1 MEVLHRAPN
10 TRGIDNRVSSFINA
24 RSRMFAAA
32 FRRLGSAAEA
42 EDVVQDVWLRWQKV
56 DHDVVRNAPAFL
68 ATTSARLAINRAK
81 GARTRGETSLELC
94 AAEPVDP
101 EAGPAMQAERSQ
113 ALASALSLLLER
125 LSPLER
131 AAYLLREAF
140 NYSYRQ
146 IAIVLRIN
154 EANSR
159 QLVTRARKRLIDGRR
174 ATVDATALRRMTVA
188 FVDAMEKG
196 DLAGLEALL
205 SANLSAR
212 VVG

>member
-1 MEVLHRAPN
+1 ML
-10 TRGIDNRVSSFINA
+10 
-24 RSRMFAAA
+24 AAA
-32 FRRLGSAAEA
+32 FRRLGDAAEA
-42 EDVVQDVWLRWQKV
+42 EDVVQDVWLRWQNV

-68 ATTSARLAINRAK
+68 TTTSARLAINRAK

-101 EAGPAMQAERSQ
+101 DVGPALQAERSQ
-113 ALASALSLLLER
+113 ALAAALSLLLER

-140 NYSYRQ
+140 NYSYRR
-146 IAIVLRIN
+146 IALVLRVS

-174 ATVDATALRRMTVA
+174 ATVDTTALRCMTVA
-188 FVDAMEKG
+188 FVDAIEKG
-196 DLAGLEALL
+196 DLAGLEAHL
-205 SANLSAR
+205 SGNVSVKVA
-212 VVG
+212 G